1 MEKHPN
7 TLSGIESQ
15 PPANIN
21 DGPKSLRKQLL
32 CSFVINLVSL
42 LQGASVSTSS
52 IILHS
57 LQKSGSSNVSIVYTR
72 VREDMV
78 AASAYEELVASEEDG
93 SWIGEIILPSHAC

>member
-1 MEKHPN
+1 MEKHRN

-15 PPANIN
+15 PSAHIK

-32 CSFVINLVSL
+32 CSFVVNLVSL

-52 IILHS
+52 ILLHS
-57 LQKSGSSNVSIVYTR
+57 LQKSGSSNGSIVYTR

-78 AASAYEELVASEEDG
+78 PASAYEELVASEEDG
-93 SWIGEIILPSHAC
+93 SWIGEMILPPHAC

>member
-1 MEKHPN
+1 MSN
-7 TLSGIESQ
+7 IESQ
-15 PPANIN
+15 PPGHIN

-57 LQKSGSSNVSIVYTR
+57 LQKSGSSNASIVYTR

-78 AASAYEELVASEEDG
+78 PASAYEEMVASEEDG
-93 SWIGEIILPSHAC
+93 SWIGEMILAPHAC